1 MRNADAK
8 NLNLQR
14 NILEKSLSVKS
25 PLCSRVQEFIV
36 PRIHLSHEARVRDSV
51 PHIIF

>member
-14 NILEKSLSVKS
+14 NILKNHYQLS

-51 PHIIF
+51 PNIIF